1 MSHSSKMCG
10 LEPTF
15 KKNGF
20 TTWILIQRAVAD
32 PMEPDS
38 DCQYFSNLY
47 PITNGRYIFVFN
59 KKKYVS
65 KMKSFFFSFRTGIY
79 GFSSLLRFIYFSLF
93 SSGFM
98 FVYLR
103 FATRATIWSLMYEIR
118 IMPTQ
123 RRLGR

>member
-1 MSHSSKMCG
+1 MCA
-10 LEPTF
+10 LQPKF
-15 KKNGF
+15 LKNGF

-65 KMKSFFFSFRTGIY
+65 KMKFLFFFPNRNLWIFFPIK
-79 GFSSLLRFIYFSLF
+79 
-93 SSGFM
+93 
-98 FVYLR
+98 VYL
-103 FATRATIWSLMYEIR
+103 F
-118 IMPTQ
+118 
-123 RRLGR
+123 